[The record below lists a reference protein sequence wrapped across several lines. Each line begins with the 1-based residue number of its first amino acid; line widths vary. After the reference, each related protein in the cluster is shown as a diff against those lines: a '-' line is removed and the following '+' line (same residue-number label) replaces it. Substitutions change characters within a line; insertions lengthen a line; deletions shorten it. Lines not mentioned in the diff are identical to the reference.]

1 MIEATLSEWKKWYAE
16 NRADECTV
24 IGRKD
29 EEFDDNEVF
38 KRLWNVQ
45 DGKPPEGGEA
55 FNSKA
60 WRKRGVIPAPGLVI
74 VTGPGHS
81 PLILTNEAR
90 KHAFNAGQ
98 NAKKGSRKNGGK
110 TDSDGNKQQD
120 KKPASRALN
129 KPYNWRCRDC
139 GEMFEA
145 NQPEIHCHS
154 KPRQRADVSPDSTK
168 WFNDFLEQ
176 VEWTYIPHHEISNGL
191 VGVVEDKEA
200 DAVAKKAGESLA
212 QILNE
217 TEMAPPK
224 FFDMYNQMTNY
235 IRVSDLKEH
244 SKFKR
249 VIHNIAKWRKTERK
263 AMKNSPLGMIEI
275 GHAFDEFLTETFENI
290 NSEEWVRGQR
300 VRFDCEELGVSVGGT
315 PDLNFQGV
323 PVETKTLRVF
333 PHEVPEDNNQK
344 SIFKY
349 KWKRNY
355 SKQAALYLQGVEN
368 EYMLL
373 LLISRESGAFTVVPV
388 NDEAMEGMRE
398 NWVVWAKKY
407 KKQLDAYKQ
416 LISEEE

>member
-1 MIEATLSEWKKWYAE
+1 
-16 NRADECTV
+16 
-24 IGRKD
+24 
-29 EEFDDNEVF
+29 
-38 KRLWNVQ
+38 
-45 DGKPPEGGEA
+45 
-55 FNSKA
+55 
-60 WRKRGVIPAPGLVI
+60 
-74 VTGPGHS
+74 
-81 PLILTNEAR
+81 
-90 KHAFNAGQ
+90 
-98 NAKKGSRKNGGK
+98 
-110 TDSDGNKQQD
+110 
-120 KKPASRALN
+120 
-129 KPYNWRCRDC
+129 
-139 GEMFEA
+139 
-145 NQPEIHCHS
+145 
-154 KPRQRADVSPDSTK
+154 
-168 WFNDFLEQ
+168 
-176 VEWTYIPHHEISNGL
+176 